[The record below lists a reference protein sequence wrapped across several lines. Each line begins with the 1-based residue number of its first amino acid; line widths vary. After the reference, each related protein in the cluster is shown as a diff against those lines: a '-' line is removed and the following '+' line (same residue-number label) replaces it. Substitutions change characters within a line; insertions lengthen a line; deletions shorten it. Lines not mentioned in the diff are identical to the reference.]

1 MTQYVCVS
9 PSHVSPN
16 HLLLA
21 SIRHINSTRTWSL
34 LTCFHVHFKLVFL
47 HIWMAT
53 FIPLISCILIFISVP
68 PVCQLTNIVKQT
80 SYIFLGTYLFLFKII
95 VPQLEEQ
102 FPPALLNNRRQ
113 TKSGKIYTFFGQII
127 QKCDLAKVFPV
138 LVILTMSLPTAWQV
152 VHPII

>member
-1 MTQYVCVS
+1 M
-9 PSHVSPN
+9 
-16 HLLLA
+16 
-21 SIRHINSTRTWSL
+21 
-34 LTCFHVHFKLVFL
+34 
-47 HIWMAT
+47 
-53 FIPLISCILIFISVP
+53 
-68 PVCQLTNIVKQT
+68 
-80 SYIFLGTYLFLFKII
+80 FLFKII

-113 TKSGKIYTFFGQII
+113 TKSEKIYTFFGQII